1 MDDFRNKLIYLSHF
15 PGITWNEIFN
25 TLKRDPLLMNISY
38 QYPRQLSLSLSTN
51 QSKSNSYM
59 YEYLPE
65 YLHDKIRQ
73 YPTDGI
79 EVITY
84 FDDCYPLM
92 LKEIFQ
98 PPWCLF
104 LKGNLTLLNKPRK
117 LAIVGARQATVYG
130 KNVIDYILPPL
141 LGNDILIVSGL
152 ASGIDTLAHE
162 ATIMNGGDT
171 IAVIAGGFNHIY
183 PQQNEKLARK
193 LAKEHLIISEY
204 PPDTRPTK
212 WQFPARNRIISGL
225 CEGTIIV
232 EAKRKSGSLITANYA
247 IQEGRE
253 VFAVPGSIFG
263 PLSVG
268 TNDLIQQGAKLVM
281 SGEDILSELR

>member
-1 MDDFRNKLIYLSHF
+1 MDDFRKKLIYLCHF
-15 PGITWNEIFN
+15 PGITWKEIFN
-25 TLKRDPLLMNISY
+25 TLKRDPLLMNISH

-51 QSKSNSYM
+51 PSTSNSYL
-59 YEYLPE
+59 YEYFPD
-65 YLHDKIRQ
+65 YLQDQIRQ
-73 YPTDGI
+73 YPSYGI

-92 LKEIFQ
+92 LKEIYQ

-104 LKGNLTLLNKPRK
+104 LKGNLPLLKKARK
-117 LAIVGARQATVYG
+117 LAIVGARQATGYG
-130 KNVIDYILPPL
+130 KNVIDHILPPL

-162 ATIMNGGDT
+162 ATIKNGGDT
-171 IAVIAGGFNHIY
+171 IAVIAGGMNHIY
-183 PQQNEKLARK
+183 PKENEKLANII
-193 LAKEHLIISEY
+193 AKDHLIISEY

-225 CEGTIIV
+225 CEGTVIV

-263 PLSVG
+263 PFSVG

-281 SGEDILSELR
+281 SGEDILAELR

>member
-1 MDDFRNKLIYLSHF
+1 MDDFRKKFIYLCHF
-15 PGITWNEIFN
+15 PGITWNEIFK
-25 TLKRDPLLMNISY
+25 TLKRDPLLMNISN
-38 QYPRQLSLSLSTN
+38 QYPRQLALSLSTN
-51 QSKSNSYM
+51 QSTPNSYL
-59 YEYLPE
+59 YEYFPD
-65 YLHDKIRQ
+65 YLQDKISH
-73 YPTDGI
+73 YPSDGI

-84 FDDCYPLM
+84 FDECYPAM

-104 LKGNLTLLNKPRK
+104 LKGKLPLLNKARK
-117 LAIVGARQATVYG
+117 LAIVGARQATSYG

-141 LGNDILIVSGL
+141 LANDILIVSGL
-152 ASGIDTLAHE
+152 AKGIDTLAHE
-162 ATIMNGGDT
+162 STIKNGGDT

-183 PQQNEKLARK
+183 PQENEILAK
-193 LAKEHLIISEY
+193 KMAKEHLIISEY

-225 CEGTIIV
+225 SEGTIIV

-247 IQEGRE
+247 LQEGRE
-253 VFAVPGSIFG
+253 VFAIPGSIFG
-263 PLSVG
+263 PFSEG

-281 SGEDILSELR
+281 TGEDILSELR